1 MKICEGEGG
10 EKAAVSTEENSD
22 GNNGPE
28 LYEINGEMYVGEG
41 AVVESLH
48 VEGNDIVAVTLEERV
63 TGCRIGE
70 QEGFG
75 VVRASSAFRQK
86 KEGEERKR
94 RNGSWTCECYGKP
107 ESKKRVSGSMFV
119 TDSLVSD
126 ESGVKKSKKCQCP
139 ATIYA
144 SLNEDDEWVIRR
156 VVLEHLNHDPT
167 PSKSRHISMY
177 RKEELSN
184 HVRRKLFNDYNSG
197 VKIPQIHDC
206 LARERNG
213 VENWVVTERDLRN
226 EVSKVKR
233 LRLRDGDANAML
245 EYFNKMTANNQNFFH
260 MHRLDENNYLK
271 DILWVDARSRV
282 AYEEFGDVVC
292 FDSTYLT
299 NEYELPFSNFVGVNH
314 HGQSILLG
322 CALVSHENTETF
334 EWLFRT
340 WLLCMGGKSPG
351 GILTDQCAAMRKAL
365 RTSMPNARH
374 RWCLWHITEK
384 FCAKLG
390 MIEGYEYFKDE
401 LLNAIYDSLEP
412 EEFEANWSSG
422 ILKYKKLSSNEWL
435 AGLYRERE
443 MWVPTYLRHMFWAGM
458 KTTQRVESMNS
469 FFDGYVNK
477 HTRLYEF
484 AEHYCEAMEVRANT
498 EKHADANS
506 GRYVRELVTGFAV
519 EKVFQ
524 RVYTDSKFKEVQRE
538 CNRTIYLMF
547 HGKNVISDN
556 IVEHFVEDR
565 VWIRCRETK
574 KEIPSKKKRTYKIRV
589 DLVLHDV
596 SCSCKLFECHGI
608 ICRHTIMAYE
618 MHDKLEVAEKY
629 ILRRWRKDV
638 QRKHTRVKVAYHDP
652 LKTDE
657 VRRYDFLME
666 KFVIICENAS
676 VYEENISVCVELLD
690 LLSIRVSESSAM
702 VLRRLNGEEE
712 EDINPSSVGKKKKCT
727 PDSVNKGGLKSK
739 DAEKVNVKDPPC
751 RMLPHRTRDVRF
763 YGAVEKA
770 IKKKSR
776 KGKRVTVTKKKRGT
790 PSLDMHAAG

>member
-1 MKICEGEGG
+1 
-10 EKAAVSTEENSD
+10 
-22 GNNGPE
+22 
-28 LYEINGEMYVGEG
+28 
-41 AVVESLH
+41 
-48 VEGNDIVAVTLEERV
+48 
-63 TGCRIGE
+63 
-70 QEGFG
+70 
-75 VVRASSAFRQK
+75 
-86 KEGEERKR
+86 
-94 RNGSWTCECYGKP
+94 
-107 ESKKRVSGSMFV
+107 
-119 TDSLVSD
+119 
-126 ESGVKKSKKCQCP
+126 
-139 ATIYA
+139 
-144 SLNEDDEWVIRR
+144 
-156 VVLEHLNHDPT
+156 
-167 PSKSRHISMY
+167 
-177 RKEELSN
+177 
-184 HVRRKLFNDYNSG
+184 
-197 VKIPQIHDC
+197 
-206 LARERNG
+206 
-213 VENWVVTERDLRN
+213 
-226 EVSKVKR
+226 
-233 LRLRDGDANAML
+233 
-245 EYFNKMTANNQNFFH
+245 MTANNQNFFH

-271 DILWVDARSRV
+271 DIMWVDARSRV

-340 WLLCMGGKSPG
+340 WLICMG
-351 GILTDQCAAMRKAL
+351 
-365 RTSMPNARH
+365 
-374 RWCLWHITEK
+374 
-384 FCAKLG
+384 G

-412 EEFEANWSSG
+412 EEFEGNWSAVIS
-422 ILKYKKLSSNEWL
+422 KYKKLSSNEWL

-443 MWVPTYLRHMFWAGM
+443 MWVPAYLRHMFWAGM

-469 FFDGYVNK
+469 FFDGFVNK

-484 AEHYCEAMEVRANT
+484 AERYCEAMEVRANT
-498 EKHADANS
+498 EKLADANF
-506 GRYVRELVTGFAV
+506 GKYVRELVTDFAV

-608 ICRHTIMAYE
+608 MCRHTIMAYE

-657 VRRYDFLME
+657 VRRYDFIME
-666 KFVIICENAS
+666 KFVPICENAS

-702 VLRRLNGEEE
+702 VLRQLNGEVED
-712 EDINPSSVGKKKKCT
+712 DINPSSVGKKKKCT
-727 PDSVNKGGLKSK
+727 PESVNKGGLKKSK

-770 IKKKSR
+770 IKKKCR
-776 KGKRVTVTKKKRGT
+776 KGKKGTVTKKKRGT
-790 PSLDMHAAG
+790 PSLDMQLGESG

>member
-1 MKICEGEGG
+1 MTMQREKWSERMRNCEFLMMSICEGG
-10 EKAAVSTEENSD
+10 ENVGACNTEKRSD
-22 GNNGPE
+22 GNNGHE
-28 LYEINGEMYVGEG
+28 LYEMNREMYVGEG
-41 AVVESLH
+41 VVVESIH
-48 VEGNDIVAVTLEERV
+48 VEDNDIVAVTPEGRV

-86 KEGEERKR
+86 KVGEERKQH
-94 RNGSWTCECYGKP
+94 NGSWTCECYGKP

-126 ESGVKKSKKCQCP
+126 ETGVKKSKKCQCP
-139 ATIYA
+139 AMIYA
-144 SLNEDDEWVIRR
+144 FLNEDDEWVIRR

-260 MHRLDENNYLK
+260 MHRLDEHNYLK
-271 DILWVDARSRV
+271 DIMWVDARSRV
-282 AYEEFGDVVC
+282 AYEEFGDVIC

-299 NEYELPFSNFVGVNH
+299 NEYQLPFSNFVGVNH

-322 CALVSHENTETF
+322 YILVSHENTETF

-340 WLLCMGGKSPG
+340 WLICMGGKSPG
-351 GILTDQCAAMRKAL
+351 GILTNQCSAMRKAL
-365 RTSMPNARH
+365 RASMPNARH
-374 RWCLWHITEK
+374 RWCLWHITEM

-412 EEFEANWSSG
+412 EEFEVNWSAV

-443 MWVPTYLRHMFWAGM
+443 IWVSAYLRHMFWAGM

-469 FFDGYVNK
+469 FFDRYVNK

-484 AEHYCEAMEVRANT
+484 AERYCEAMEVRANT
-498 EKHADANS
+498 KKLADANS
-506 GRYVRELVTGFAV
+506 GRYVCELVTDFAV

-524 RVYTDSKFKEVQRE
+524 RVYTNSKFKEVQRE

-547 HGKNVISDN
+547 HRKNVISDN
-556 IVEHFVEDR
+556 VVEHFVED
-565 VWIRCRETK
+565 
-574 KEIPSKKKRTYKIRV
+574 
-589 DLVLHDV
+589 
-596 SCSCKLFECHGI
+596 
-608 ICRHTIMAYE
+608 
-618 MHDKLEVAEKY
+618 
-629 ILRRWRKDV
+629 
-638 QRKHTRVKVAYHDP
+638 
-652 LKTDE
+652 
-657 VRRYDFLME
+657 
-666 KFVIICENAS
+666 
-676 VYEENISVCVELLD
+676 
-690 LLSIRVSESSAM
+690 
-702 VLRRLNGEEE
+702 
-712 EDINPSSVGKKKKCT
+712 
-727 PDSVNKGGLKSK
+727 
-739 DAEKVNVKDPPC
+739 
-751 RMLPHRTRDVRF
+751 
-763 YGAVEKA
+763 
-770 IKKKSR
+770 
-776 KGKRVTVTKKKRGT
+776 
-790 PSLDMHAAG
+790 